1 MTLRLLLLIIMS
13 VGLSAGAQ
21 VALKSGADKVRALN
35 QSGVVNELW
44 AMAHNPL
51 IWTGLLLY
59 GFGAMIW
66 LFVLGRAPL
75 SLAYP
80 FVGLGFIMTMAAGAI
95 FFSESLN
102 AERIIG
108 TLLIVAGC
116 VLVARSA

>member
-1 MTLRLLLLIIMS
+1 MTLRLLLLIIIS

-21 VALKSGADKVRALN
+21 VALKSGADKVRALG
-35 QSGVVNELW
+35 QTGVANELW
-44 AMAHNPL
+44 AMAQNPL

-80 FVGLGFIMTMAAGAI
+80 FVGLGFIMTMTAGAI
-95 FFSESLN
+95 FFSESLS
-102 AERIIG
+102 AERICG